1 MSELK
6 TKKNEASVTDFI
18 NKVEDERKREDSFKL
33 IEIMERLSGAPA
45 KMWGGSIVGFG
56 EYHYKYKSG
65 REGDWMLVGFS
76 PRKANISIYTMCD
89 VETNK
94 DLLDQLGKYKNGKSC
109 IYVKRLSD
117 INQDILEKL
126 IVESIEQ
133 TKEMYG

>member
-6 TKKNEASVTDFI
+6 TKKNEASVIDFI
-18 NKVEDERKREDSFKL
+18 NQVEDEQKRADSFKL
-33 IEIMERLSGAPA
+33 IEIMERLAGAPA
-45 KMWGGSIVGFG
+45 KMWGGSIIGFG

-89 VETNK
+89 VESNK

-109 IYVKRLSD
+109 IYVKQLSD
-117 INQDILEKL
+117 INQDILEQL

>member
-18 NKVEDERKREDSFKL
+18 NKVEDEQKREDSFKL